1 VTQRVVLGLESRR
14 LLHQST
20 AQIGILLADLLL
32 LNRLDD
38 GCEQLA
44 IRNAVSMIF
53 VVLPFDQREAVLG
66 F

>member
-1 VTQRVVLGLESRR
+1 MTQRVVLGLESRR

-44 IRNAVSMIF
+44 IRNPVGMIF
-53 VVLPFDQREAVLG
+53 VV
-66 F
+66 